1 MRKITAFLIAF
12 CMAALMAAG
21 VAAAHEAP
29 ELITVEEPTLTEN
42 GEVLVDGIYYIPID
56 PTSIDITP
64 EEIDDELEGILSG
77 KEEDITDDEF
87 VQSYSAE
94 NLRYKVNSVEELRE
108 YLQDELYHSKLQAAI
123 IEVLI
128 GQTQVESYPE
138 EAFALLKEYA
148 GQELEREAQMNLW
161 AGLDDW
167 DEERIVQDLGYA
179 SVEDFLNSE
188 AMYYGKYVML
198 LDELADAYEITY
210 DDEEVEQA
218 IRDLMK
224 FYGYEED
231 TTLEEYIELNGG
243 DPWVFMVEKLNV
255 EYHKVLSAME
265 ENVVFESTD
274 HEPGQTDETQASAEE
289 DDNHFNDLKYYSAK
303 TLDGE
308 TVSQDLIN
316 SKDLT
321 ILNIWATWCGFCIE
335 EMPDLAGYAASLPEG
350 VQMITFCTDGLD
362 SPDLARQI
370 LQESG
375 MADQDVTTIVSG
387 TDDLENLLSKVI
399 YLPTTFLLNSRGEIV
414 GEPLVG
420 SPDDLAAALDE
431 MLALAQGKE

>member
-12 CMAALMAAG
+12 CMAALMATG

-167 DEERIVQDLGYA
+167 DEEQIVQDLGYA

-198 LDELADAYEITY
+198 LDELADA
-210 DDEEVEQA
+210 
-218 IRDLMK
+218 
-224 FYGYEED
+224 
-231 TTLEEYIELNGG
+231 
-243 DPWVFMVEKLNV
+243 
-255 EYHKVLSAME
+255 
-265 ENVVFESTD
+265 
-274 HEPGQTDETQASAEE
+274 
-289 DDNHFNDLKYYSAK
+289 
-303 TLDGE
+303 
-308 TVSQDLIN
+308 
-316 SKDLT
+316 
-321 ILNIWATWCGFCIE
+321 
-335 EMPDLAGYAASLPEG
+335 
-350 VQMITFCTDGLD
+350 
-362 SPDLARQI
+362 
-370 LQESG
+370 
-375 MADQDVTTIVSG
+375 
-387 TDDLENLLSKVI
+387 
-399 YLPTTFLLNSRGEIV
+399 
-414 GEPLVG
+414 
-420 SPDDLAAALDE
+420 
-431 MLALAQGKE
+431 